1 MMLAAAAAP
10 VGQALLAA
18 VRPDRLDLPLF
29 VHVAGAI
36 ALVGAAATAA
46 VVALTT
52 GTEAA
57 DWSRRLSF
65 RLALVATLPAY
76 IAMRVGAEWIRAA
89 EFGDSTAGAGWI
101 DLGYITADGGLLL
114 LVVATVLVWLSARRR
129 SARLAATAG
138 VLLAVAVVA
147 WVIAAW
153 AMTAKPF

>member
-1 MMLAAAAAP
+1 MLVATAP
-10 VGQALLAA
+10 IVPALLAA
-18 VRPDRLDLPLF
+18 VRPDRLDLALF
-29 VHVAGAI
+29 VHVAGAM

-46 VVALTT
+46 AIALTA
-52 GTEAA
+52 GTDTA

-76 IAMRVGAEWIRAA
+76 VAMRAGAEWIRAA

-101 DLGYITADGGLLL
+101 GLGYITADGGLLL
-114 LVVATVLVWLSARRR
+114 LVVATVLAWLSARRQ
-129 SARLAATAG
+129 STRLAATAA
-138 VLLAVAVVA
+138 VLLTIAVVI

>member
-1 MMLAAAAAP
+1 MMLAFAAP
-10 VGQALLAA
+10 AVPVILAA
-18 VRPDRLDLPLF
+18 MRPDRLDLPLF
-29 VHVAGAI
+29 VHVAGAM

-46 VVALTT
+46 AIAFTS
-52 GTEAA
+52 GTDAA

-76 IAMRVGAEWIRAA
+76 IAMRAGAEWIRTA
-89 EFGDSTAGAGWI
+89 EFGDATAGAGWM
-101 DLGYITADGGLLL
+101 DLGYVTADGGLVL

-129 SARLAATAG
+129 SARLAATAA
-138 VLLAVAVVA
+138 VLLTIAVVG

>member
-1 MMLAAAAAP
+1 MMLVATAP
-10 VGQALLAA
+10 VLPALLAA

-29 VHVAGAI
+29 VHVAGAM

-46 VVALTT
+46 AIAVTS
-52 GTEAA
+52 GTDTA

-89 EFGDSTAGAGWI
+89 EFGDATAGAGWI

-129 SARLAATAG
+129 SARLAATAS
-138 VLLAVAVVA
+138 VLLAVAVVV